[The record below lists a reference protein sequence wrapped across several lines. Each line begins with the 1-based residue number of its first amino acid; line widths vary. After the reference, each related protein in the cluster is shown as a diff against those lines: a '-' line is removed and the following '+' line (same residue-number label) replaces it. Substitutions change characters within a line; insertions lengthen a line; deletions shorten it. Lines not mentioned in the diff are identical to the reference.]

1 MVEMMILLEHQPHLN
16 LSQTGIAKH
25 ENRSTFVTLFNQP
38 QIRRLGTEQCRTIR
52 QVGQIHPLVARI
64 LDGRSFTSV
73 PEGDVQGW
81 QSLSSTKL
89 PYHTLSSIIPSPGD
103 SQKFTFDVLLHPYFC
118 DFSIVASLN
127 RKVSVSVL
135 LLRDVCDKYVCLMFG
150 LKIHFETDRI
160 LERIFL

>member
-16 LSQTGIAKH
+16 LSQTGIVKH

-64 LDGRSFTSV
+64 PDGRSFTSV

-103 SQKFTFDVLLHPYFC
+103 SPEIYFRRSSSPLFLRLFYRRVFESKS
-118 DFSIVASLN
+118 FSFCSSSE
-127 RKVSVSVL
+127 R
-135 LLRDVCDKYVCLMFG
+135 CL
-150 LKIHFETDRI
+150 
-160 LERIFL
+160 

>member
-103 SQKFTFDVLLHPYFC
+103 SPEIYFRRSSSPLFLRLFYRRVFESKS
-118 DFSIVASLN
+118 FSFCSSSE
-127 RKVSVSVL
+127 R
-135 LLRDVCDKYVCLMFG
+135 CL
-150 LKIHFETDRI
+150 
-160 LERIFL
+160 